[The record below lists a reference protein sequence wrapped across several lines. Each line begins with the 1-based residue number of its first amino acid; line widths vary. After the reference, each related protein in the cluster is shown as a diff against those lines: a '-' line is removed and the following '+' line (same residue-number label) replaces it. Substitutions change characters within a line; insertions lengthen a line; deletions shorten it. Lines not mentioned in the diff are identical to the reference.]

1 MNIRLLLFCLGITV
15 FSSVNAQQTVQPK
28 REFRA
33 VWVASVTNIDW
44 PSNKSLS
51 TTAQKNEIISIL
63 DKHKANNINAIL
75 LQVRPSCDALYQGG
89 LEPLSE
95 WLVGSQGGNLSS
107 YYDPLQ
113 FWIDEAHK
121 RGMELHGWFNPYRSV
136 FSSTSSVSSSHISKT
151 HPEWNIT
158 YGSSP
163 YKLLDPGIPDVRN
176 YVVSVIMDVVRRY
189 NIDGVHF
196 DDYFYPY
203 GGMTNQD
210 DSSWAKYPRGFTN
223 RGDWR
228 RDNVNLFVRMV
239 YDSIKTAKPWVKFG
253 ISPFG
258 IWKNGVPSG
267 ISGLNSYSVIYC
279 DAVNWISNKKVDY
292 INPQLYWKIGGS
304 QDYNKLMP
312 WWSQQVASVKR
323 HLYTGNAAYRLTDAA
338 YTTANDPSEIQ
349 NQIELNRL
357 GDRAQGVVFFSSKSV
372 TGNLK
377 NVQDSLRANQFR
389 YAALPPVMP
398 WLDSVPPMPPVNVLA
413 TAGSGSVQ
421 LQWNSGA
428 AAADG
433 ETASRFVVYSTVN
446 SFSSVD
452 INDPK
457 NIRFVTLDGAKQ
469 FIESVPNIASSQYE
483 AVVTS
488 LDKLSNESALAAKA
502 YVVPAGKP
510 FVKVEK
516 FFVDFNETAVGQPV
530 RDTIMIYN
538 FAQGVL
544 SLESYTS
551 GGKGFSL
558 ESYPHYV
565 ADSTAL
571 VVTFSP
577 TAFGDVTDTL
587 VLQNNSLVGPIK
599 IVVKGKSSAPV
610 LLAAGTNIGFG
621 SIDMGQTFIKPI
633 ALTNQSSNG
642 IQVDSIVSVSTS
654 TGHFKVDSVSLPK
667 TIFKG
672 DSLWLAVSFKPDSN
686 KLYLDT
692 INVYSN
698 AQNSPLKIVFF
709 GIGKVPLIVEQQ
721 NTQHPL
727 AYQLEQNYPNPFN
740 PSTTIKFS
748 LERSNHTSLRVYDM
762 LGREVA
768 VVVDETL
775 TSGTYEYK
783 FNGENLSSG
792 VYLFRITS
800 GEYIQTKKMI
810 LQK

>member
-1 MNIRLLLFCLGITV
+1 M
-15 FSSVNAQQTVQPK
+15 
-28 REFRA
+28 
-33 VWVASVTNIDW
+33 WVASVSNIDW
-44 PSNKSLS
+44 PSSKSLS
-51 TTAQKNEIISIL
+51 ATAQKNEILSIL

-75 LQVRPSCDALYQGG
+75 LQVRPSCDAFYQGG

-136 FSSTSSVSSSHISKT
+136 VSSTSSVSSSHISKT

-239 YDSIKTAKPWVKFG
+239 YDSIKAVKPWVKFG

-267 ISGLNSYSVIYC
+267 ISGLNAYESIYC
-279 DAVNWISNKKVDY
+279 DAVNWISNKKIDY

-323 HLYTGNAAYRLTDAA
+323 HLYTGNAAYRLTDAG

-433 ETASRFVVYSTVN
+433 ETANRFVVYSTVN

-457 NIRFVTLDGAKQ
+457 NIRFVTLAGAKQ
-469 FIESVPNIASSQYE
+469 FTESVPNIASSQYE
-483 AVVTS
+483 AVITS
-488 LDKLSNESALAAKA
+488 LDKLSNESAPAAKA

-530 RDTIMIYN
+530 RDTIKIYN

-544 SLESYTS
+544 ALESYTS

-565 ADSTAL
+565 ADSAAL

-654 TGHFKVDSVSLPK
+654 TKHFKVDSVSLPK

-748 LERSNHTSLRVYDM
+748 LERTNHTSLRVYDM

-775 TSGTYEYK
+775 TSGTYEYQ